1 MSVTERPDKSKINKW
16 VSLYC
21 TVGCKWVTE
30 MDSVKFEFND
40 IISYI
45 IL

>member
-1 MSVTERPDKSKINKW
+1 MSVTEIPDKLKISKW

-21 TVGCKWVTE
+21 TVGCKWVTV
-30 MDSVKFEFND
+30 MDGVKFEFND